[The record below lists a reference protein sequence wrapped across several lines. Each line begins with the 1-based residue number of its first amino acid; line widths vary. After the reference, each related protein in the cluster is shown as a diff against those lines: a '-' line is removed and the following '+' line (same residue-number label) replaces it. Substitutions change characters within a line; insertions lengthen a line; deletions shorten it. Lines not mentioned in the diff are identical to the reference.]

1 MSDST
6 ASLAR
11 SSAVMAAGTIV
22 SRVLGMVRA
31 TMLGAVIGMTGLSA
45 DAFQVANTLPNLLF
59 LLLAGGVLNAVLV
72 PQLTK
77 AAQHADGGQ
86 DFVDR
91 LLTLSIVAMG
101 VLTLVVTAAAGLLVR
116 LFSQG
121 FSPETMSLSI
131 SFALI
136 CLPQVF
142 FYGLYTLL
150 GQVLNARSQFAA
162 YMWAPVVANVVSIAG
177 MAIFLTRYPRQPDV
191 SAWTPGMIWLLAGT
205 TTLGIIAQALVLL
218 VPLRRGGFRFRPR
231 WGFRGVGLRSSS
243 TVAGWTFAALGV
255 SQASFIVTS
264 KVLTRATSLSAEQH
278 LHEPG
283 LTAYS
288 NAFLLFMLPHSLVT
302 VSLVTALFTRMSKA
316 ANTGD
321 LAEVRGDVSRGMRL
335 TAVATVP
342 ATVASF
348 VLGTALVGTLFFKNS
363 AADVHAT
370 TVVMVAMMA
379 GLVPFGTLYLLQRV
393 YYAFEDARTPFVLQL
408 VSSGVGTAISLVAL
422 TLPVAWMGIAVG
434 LGQTVSNLAGASL
447 GLVWARRRLDGL
459 PLRPVARTYTRL
471 GVAAVVAG
479 GAAYLVRLGV
489 ESVVSGRVENLVTL
503 VLAGLVFGVV
513 YLVLARALRVREV
526 EELLGPVVSKV
537 RRLVPGA

>member
-11 SSAVMAAGTIV
+11 SSAVMASGTIV

-77 AAQHADGGQ
+77 ASAHADGGQ

-91 LLTLSIVAMG
+91 LLTLAIVSMA
-101 VLTLVVTAAAGLLVR
+101 VLTLVVTASAGLLVR

-131 SFALI
+131 AFALI

-162 YMWAPVVANVVSIAG
+162 FMWAPVIANVVSIAG
-177 MAIFLTRYPRQPDV
+177 MAVFLLRYPQQPSV
-191 SAWTPGMIWLLAGT
+191 QQWTPGMIWLLAGT
-205 TTLGIIAQALVLL
+205 TTLGIVAQALVLIA
-218 VPLRRGGFRFRPR
+218 PLRRGGFRYRPR

-243 TVAGWTFAALGV
+243 KVAGWTFAALAI

-264 KVLTRATSLSAEQH
+264 KVLTRATSISAAEH

-335 TAVATVP
+335 TAVLTIP
-342 ATVASF
+342 ATVGAF

-363 AADVHAT
+363 EADVRAT

-393 YYAFEDARTPFVLQL
+393 YYAFEDARTPFRLQVL
-408 VSSGVGTAISLVAL
+408 SSGVGTAISLVAL
-422 TLPVAWMGIAVG
+422 TLPVSWMGITVG
-434 LGQTVSNLAGASL
+434 IGQTVSNVAGAAL
-447 GLVWARRRLDGL
+447 GLVWARRRLGGL
-459 PLRPVARTYTRL
+459 PLRPVARTYARL
-471 GVAAVVAG
+471 GAAALVAG
-479 GAAYLVRLGV
+479 GSAYLVRLAVATQVG
-489 ESVVSGRVENLVTL
+489 GRLEYLVTL
-503 VLAGLVFGVV
+503 VVGGLVFLVV
-513 YLVLARALRVREV
+513 YLVLARLLRVREV
-526 EELLGPVVSKV
+526 EELLGPLVSRV
-537 RRLVPGA
+537 RRLIPGG